1 MRLTLT
7 LLRRT
12 DYWDR
17 FVHRLVRQRIGQGKY
32 RALRGWKEWDKD
44 WYFTKYGPT
53 HPLEL
58 KLNSLN
64 FGHKGRP
71 ENLVLPYYEPYIFE
85 KDQVM
90 CMVGKDKGRIGTVA
104 VVYRS
109 TNEVVVENI
118 NVRYE
123 LIDAEDGK
131 QAISRQVPLKIP
143 DEVKLIDP
151 ADKTATD
158 VLWRH
163 LEDGTRVRV
172 SKHSGRIIP
181 IPINEEQK
189 TEGDNI
195 AVNSYVANR
204 DKDTDKNEVSKVT
217 FTPKLKTF
225 EQDIMDQM
233 GIKED
238 RQYRKSFWY

>member
-32 RALRGWKEWDKD
+32 RALRGWKEWNKD

-85 KDQVM
+85 KDQVGNLHPPQNTNQKPRKM
-90 CMVGKDKGRIGTVA
+90 QKSTLTV
-104 VVYRS
+104 
-109 TNEVVVENI
+109 
-118 NVRYE
+118 
-123 LIDAEDGK
+123 
-131 QAISRQVPLKIP
+131 
-143 DEVKLIDP
+143 
-151 ADKTATD
+151 
-158 VLWRH
+158 
-163 LEDGTRVRV
+163 
-172 SKHSGRIIP
+172 
-181 IPINEEQK
+181 
-189 TEGDNI
+189 
-195 AVNSYVANR
+195 
-204 DKDTDKNEVSKVT
+204 
-217 FTPKLKTF
+217 
-225 EQDIMDQM
+225 
-233 GIKED
+233 
-238 RQYRKSFWY
+238 